1 MDALG
6 RKIGLPLMAWQ
17 QLVADIGGEL
27 DPRTGLPAYREVAV
41 TVPRQSGK
49 TILILMWMLQ
59 RALGWGKPQVV
70 VYSAQTGKDAR
81 EKLLDDLLPL
91 LEPHSKALGLR
102 RVIRTNGSEKI
113 SFANGSRIILLTGMI
128 DAGHGKTVDLAIKD
142 EFFAD
147 VDDRRD
153 QALIPAMMTRAD
165 AQVLTMST
173 MGTDDSIPL
182 NRKIDQGR
190 LAASSGT
197 TSGLAYFEWSA
208 DAHANPDDPATWW
221 SCMPALGHTVTEEVV
236 SHARQTLTD
245 GEFRRAFL
253 NQLTKS
259 DERVIPQGA
268 WESVCDPRVA
278 PSGSLVFSVDVNPER
293 TAGAIV
299 AASGGDLPAAELVEH
314 LASTGWIVGRAKELS
329 DRHRGTWVVDGS
341 GPAGSLIPDLERA
354 GLTVHP
360 VTSRELIDACGSLY
374 DGVMGRTI
382 RIRRNPKLDE
392 AAAGAAKRT
401 VGDSWAWTRKRAG
414 ADISPLVA
422 VTLALWGATRLQIE
436 SVYEGREMTVL

>member
-1 MDALG
+1 MAAIAE
-6 RKIGLPLMAWQ
+6 RIGMPFMAWQ
-17 QLVADIGGEL
+17 TLIAMIGGEL

-49 TILILMWMLQ
+49 TTLILMWMLQ
-59 RALGWGKPQVV
+59 RVLGWGKPQTV

-81 EKLLDDLLPL
+81 EKLLDDLVPL
-91 LEPHSKALGLR
+91 LEPHKKTLGMR

-113 SFANGSRIILLTGMI
+113 SFVNGSRIILLTGMA

-153 QALIPAMMTRAD
+153 QALIPAMMTRPD
-165 AQVLTMST
+165 AQILTMST
-173 MGTDDSIPL
+173 MGTEDSVPL
-182 NRKIDQGR
+182 NRKIEQGR
-190 LAASSGT
+190 LAVGAGA

-208 DAHANPDDPATWW
+208 DVDADPDDPKTWW
-221 SCMPALGHTVTEEVV
+221 GCMPALGYTVTEDVV
-236 SHARQTLTD
+236 RHARMTLTD

-259 DERVIPQGA
+259 DERVLPAGA
-268 WESVCDPRVA
+268 WDLVCKPDAA
-278 PSGSLVFSVDVNPER
+278 PEGQLVFSVDVNPER
-293 TAGAIV
+293 TASSIV
-299 AASGGDLPAAELVEH
+299 AASAGPTPTAELVEH
-314 LASTGWIVGRAKELS
+314 RASTGWIPARARELS
-329 DRHRGTWVVDGS
+329 DRHGGQWVVDGS

-360 VTSRELIDACGSLY
+360 MTAREMIDACGGFY
-374 DGVMGRTI
+374 DGVMDGALRL
-382 RIRRNPKLDE
+382 RKNPKLDE
-392 AAAGAAKRT
+392 AAAGAAKRQ
-401 VGDSWAWTRKRAG
+401 VGDAWAWTRKNAS

-422 VTLALWGATRLQIE
+422 ATLAIWGATHL
-436 SVYEGREMTVL
+436 SVSSIYEDKDLAVI